1 MVQLFNYLKH
11 FSSNLVAK
19 TKEVEGAVDTLVTAT
34 KAADV
39 KLHNTFN
46 EFLLLANSQY
56 IENVRTALLL
66 SRSRSLRASPRTRV
80 AFAPMCASQR
90 SVCTTPRRKCTRLP
104 KSRSRWTPRRWRK

>member
-1 MVQLFNYLKH
+1 MMVQLFNYLKQ

-56 IENVRTALLL
+56 IENVRTARLL
-66 SRSRSLRASPRTRV
+66 SRSLRLIHTLV
-80 AFAPMCASQR
+80 CAAC
-90 SVCTTPRRKCTRLP
+90 VRR
-104 KSRSRWTPRRWRK
+104 

>member
-1 MVQLFNYLKH
+1 MMVQLFNYLKQ

-56 IENVRTALLL
+56 IENVRTARLL
-66 SRSRSLRASPRTRV
+66 SCSLRLIHILV
-80 AFAPMCASQR
+80 
-90 SVCTTPRRKCTRLP
+90 
-104 KSRSRWTPRRWRK
+104 